1 MKKILFLSYIFFTIP
16 LFSQKDLNI
25 NALSLTRNFV
35 QEAEFVQIN
44 KNWNVL
50 AEFESGIG
58 ESVIFYPI
66 EAIDLKTSEKIKAL
80 QMEMEIKVQSSITGK
95 SAEWK
100 IVSWVDLDDIDELIF
115 FLETYVIPNLKD
127 RTDNK
132 EMKEYI
138 FNSKEIV
145 LNFRIKGK
153 GRRISIYYKN
163 SLGIDNERFFWTET
177 QVDKIPKLLE
187 VLKIIK

>member
-80 QMEMEIKVQSSITGK
+80 QMEMEIKVPSSITGK

-127 RTDNK
+127 KTDNK

-163 SLGIDNERFFWTET
+163 NLGIDNERFFWTET